1 MKVGN
6 RCRGLQTAIDNPR
19 NRALNTPFTHKP
31 TLMCW
36 LSPIGRNDP

>member
-1 MKVGN
+1 MTV
-6 RCRGLQTAIDNPR
+6 RIRFRGPQTVIDNPC